1 MSRRGRGSVPPRDE
15 PVRPAAPVEDRVQ
28 AGDHAPTRAET
39 GFRLLPTSWAGKSDP
54 GSAAVADAPAA
65 PRTGGLPPSGG
76 GSRGSGGRGMLVW
89 LLGGGVL
96 LGALAGG
103 VWLAWW
109 VFLNIVVYIKVENQ
123 PAGIALPPEFTA
135 TATLS
140 NVLDV
145 TLNGEI
151 TAAVPFRQTLKVP
164 FRGRYDFDVE
174 FTARVPVKFDV
185 AYDGTLPVN
194 TSADVTIRTG
204 INYKNLKSLRN
215 LSIETA
221 LPLNFQLPIKL
232 DIPVEDTIDLTYA
245 GPLSADIDQDLS
257 ALVDTTLKARLP
269 VNQTVHTPVTAD
281 IPLRIWP
288 RQEQVRLTIVDLLVA
303 LRPSTMLSFGLAQ
316 DTGGPQRVDNPYGP
330 QDAQIKPG
338 NASGQTP

>member
-1 MSRRGRGSVPPRDE
+1 MSRRGRGSLPPRDE
-15 PVRPAAPVEDRVQ
+15 QARPVASATDHAQTGAA
-28 AGDHAPTRAET
+28 APTRAQT
-39 GFRLLPTSWAGKSDP
+39 GFRLLPASWAGRGASETP
-54 GSAAVADAPAA
+54 AISGEPAVLQ
-65 PRTGGLPPSGG
+65 TGGQPPTGG
-76 GSRGSGGRGMLVW
+76 GDGGAGQAGRALLW

-96 LGALAGG
+96 LGALVIG

-109 VFLNIVVYIKVENQ
+109 LFLNIIVYIKVENQ

-174 FTARVPVKFDV
+174 FTAKVPVKFDV

-232 DIPVEDTIDLTYA
+232 DIPVEDTIDLIYA
-245 GPLSADIDQDLS
+245 GPLSADIDQDLD
-257 ALVDTTLKARLP
+257 ALVDTTLRARLP

-288 RQEQVRLTIVDLLVA
+288 LQEQVRLTIVDLLVA
-303 LRPSTMLSFGLAQ
+303 LRPSTMLSFGLAENT
-316 DTGGPQRVDNPYGP
+316 DGPQRVDNPYGP
-330 QDAQIKPG
+330 QDAAPRG
-338 NASGQTP
+338 RSAAEP

>member
-1 MSRRGRGSVPPRDE
+1 VYIH
-15 PVRPAAPVEDRVQ
+15 VED
-28 AGDHAPTRAET
+28 
-39 GFRLLPTSWAGKSDP
+39 
-54 GSAAVADAPAA
+54 
-65 PRTGGLPPSGG
+65 
-76 GSRGSGGRGMLVW
+76 
-89 LLGGGVL
+89 
-96 LGALAGG
+96 
-103 VWLAWW
+103 
-109 VFLNIVVYIKVENQ
+109 Q

-145 TLNGEI
+145 TLKGEI
-151 TAAVPFRQTLKVP
+151 AASVPFKQTLKVP

-174 FTARVPVKFDV
+174 FTAKVPVKFDV
-185 AYDGTLPVN
+185 EYDGTLPVN

-232 DIPVEDTIDLTYA
+232 NIPVEDTIDLIYA

-288 RQEQVRLTIVDLLVA
+288 KQEQVRLTIVDLLVA
-303 LRPSTMLSFGLAQ
+303 LRPSTMLSFGLA
-316 DTGGPQRVDNPYGP
+316 DDRDGPQRVDNPYGP
-330 QDAQIKPG
+330 KDA
-338 NASGQTP
+338 AVRADAATP